1 MNKNVIIITTKNDEV
16 IAGKY
21 VDENKKYIVV
31 YSYNSYISIAKE
43 DIETIYNTSDYKNK
57 FEKIYKKY
65 YESSNNL

>member
-16 IAGKY
+16 ISGKY
-21 VDENKKYIVV
+21 VDENKTHIVV

-43 DIETIYNTSDYKNK
+43 DIETIYNTDDYKNK

>member
-16 IAGKY
+16 ISGKY
-21 VDENKKYIVV
+21 VDENKTHIVV

-43 DIETIYNTSDYKNK
+43 DIETIYNTNDYKNK
-57 FEKIYKKY
+57 FEKIYKNY

>member
-1 MNKNVIIITTKNDEV
+1 MNKNIIIITTKNDEV
-16 IAGKY
+16 IAGRY

-65 YESSNNL
+65 YEK

>member
-21 VDENKKYIVV
+21 VNENKKYIVV

-43 DIETIYNTSDYKNK
+43 DIETIYDTSDYKNK

-65 YESSNNL
+65 YEE

>member
-16 IAGKY
+16 ISGKY
-21 VDENKKYIVV
+21 VDENKTHIIV

-65 YESSNNL
+65 YEE

>member
-16 IAGKY
+16 ISGKY
-21 VDENKKYIVV
+21 VNENKTHIVV

-57 FEKIYKKY
+57 FEKMYKKY
-65 YESSNNL
+65 YEE

>member
-21 VDENKKYIVV
+21 VNENEKYIVV

-43 DIETIYNTSDYKNK
+43 DIETIYNTNDYKNK
-57 FEKIYKKY
+57 FEKMYKKY
-65 YESSNNL
+65 YEE

>member
-21 VDENKKYIVV
+21 VDENKTHIVL

-43 DIETIYNTSDYKNK
+43 DIETIYDTNDYKNK
-57 FEKIYKKY
+57 FEKIYKNY
-65 YESSNNL
+65 YEK

>member
-65 YESSNNL
+65 YEE

>member
-16 IAGKY
+16 ISGRY
-21 VDENKKYIVV
+21 VNENETHIVV

-57 FEKIYKKY
+57 FEKIYKNY
-65 YESSNNL
+65 YKSSNNL

>member
-1 MNKNVIIITTKNDEV
+1 MNKNVIIITTKDDEV
-16 IAGKY
+16 ISGRY
-21 VDENKKYIVV
+21 VNENKTHIVV

-65 YESSNNL
+65 YEE

>member
-43 DIETIYNTSDYKNK
+43 DVETIYNTSDYKNK
-57 FEKIYKKY
+57 FEKMYKKY
-65 YESSNNL
+65 YEE

>member
-1 MNKNVIIITTKNDEV
+1 MNKNIIIITTKNDEA

-21 VDENKKYIVV
+21 VNENKTHIVV

-65 YESSNNL
+65 YEK

>member
-1 MNKNVIIITTKNDEV
+1 MNKNIIIITTKNDEV

-21 VDENKKYIVV
+21 VNENEKYMVI

-65 YESSNNL
+65 YEE

>member
-16 IAGKY
+16 IAGRY
-21 VDENKKYIVV
+21 IDENKTHIVV

-65 YESSNNL
+65 YEE

>member
-21 VDENKKYIVV
+21 IDENEKYIVV
-31 YSYNSYISIAKE
+31 YSYNSYISVAKE

-65 YESSNNL
+65 YEE

>member
-21 VDENKKYIVV
+21 VNENEKYIVV

-65 YESSNNL
+65 YEE

>member
-16 IAGKY
+16 ISGKY
-21 VDENKKYIVV
+21 VNENEKYIVV

-57 FEKIYKKY
+57 FEKIYKNY
-65 YESSNNL
+65 YEE

>member
-1 MNKNVIIITTKNDEV
+1 MNKNIIIITTKNDEV

-21 VDENKKYIVV
+21 VNENKTHIVV

-57 FEKIYKKY
+57 FEKNYKKY
-65 YESSNNL
+65 YEK

>member
-16 IAGKY
+16 ISGRY
-21 VDENKKYIVV
+21 VNEDKKYIVV

-43 DIETIYNTSDYKNK
+43 DIETIYNTNDYKNK

-65 YESSNNL
+65 YEE

>member
-1 MNKNVIIITTKNDEV
+1 MNKNIIIITTKNDEV
-16 IAGKY
+16 IAGRY
-21 VDENKKYIVV
+21 VNENEKHIVV

-65 YESSNNL
+65 YEE

>member
-1 MNKNVIIITTKNDEV
+1 MNKNVIIITTKNGEV

-21 VDENKKYIVV
+21 VNENEKYIVL

-65 YESSNNL
+65 YEK

>member
-16 IAGKY
+16 ISGKY
-21 VDENKKYIVV
+21 VDENKTHIVV

-57 FEKIYKKY
+57 FEKMYKKY
-65 YESSNNL
+65 YEE

>member
-1 MNKNVIIITTKNDEV
+1 MNKNIIIITTKNDEV

-21 VDENKKYIVV
+21 VDENKTHIVL

-65 YESSNNL
+65 YEE

>member
-16 IAGKY
+16 ISGRY
-21 VDENKKYIVV
+21 VNENKTHIVV

-57 FEKIYKKY
+57 FEKIYKNY

>member
-21 VDENKKYIVV
+21 VNENEKYIVL

-65 YESSNNL
+65 YEEK

>member
-1 MNKNVIIITTKNDEV
+1 MNKNTIIITTKNDEV
-16 IAGKY
+16 IAGRY

-65 YESSNNL
+65 YEK

>member
-16 IAGKY
+16 ISGRY
-21 VDENKKYIVV
+21 IDENKTHIVV

-65 YESSNNL
+65 YEE

>member
-16 IAGKY
+16 IAGRY
-21 VDENKKYIVV
+21 VNENRKYIVV

-65 YESSNNL
+65 YEK

>member
-21 VDENKKYIVV
+21 VNENKKYIVV

-65 YESSNNL
+65 YEK

>member
-1 MNKNVIIITTKNDEV
+1 MNKNVILITTKNDEV
-16 IAGKY
+16 ISGKY
-21 VDENKKYIVV
+21 VDENKTHIVV

-65 YESSNNL
+65 YEE

>member
-21 VDENKKYIVV
+21 VDENKTHIVV

-43 DIETIYNTSDYKNK
+43 DIETIYNTNDYKNK

-65 YESSNNL
+65 YEE

>member
-21 VDENKKYIVV
+21 VSENKKYIVV

-65 YESSNNL
+65 YEE

>member
-16 IAGKY
+16 ISGNY
-21 VDENKKYIVV
+21 VNENKTHIVL

-65 YESSNNL
+65 YEE

>member
-21 VDENKKYIVV
+21 VDENEKYMVI

-43 DIETIYNTSDYKNK
+43 DVETIYNTSDYKNK

-65 YESSNNL
+65 YEE

>member
-21 VDENKKYIVV
+21 VDENKTHIVV

-57 FEKIYKKY
+57 FEKIYKNY
-65 YESSNNL
+65 YEE

>member
-21 VDENKKYIVV
+21 VNENEKYIVL

-65 YESSNNL
+65 YEE

>member
-16 IAGKY
+16 ISGKY
-21 VDENKKYIVV
+21 IDENKTHIVV

-57 FEKIYKKY
+57 FEKIYKNY
-65 YESSNNL
+65 YEE